1 MNALLFPGQG
11 SQIVGM
17 GSEFYENFDIVKTI
31 FKEADEKLNYNIS
44 KIILEGPEN
53 ELQLTQNTQP
63 AILTVSYSIFKV
75 LKGEFGFE
83 FKNFSYF
90 AGHSLGEYSALVCAE
105 SLSFNN
111 AVYLLNERGKAMQ
124 EAVPVGKG
132 SMLAVLGIK
141 AEELN
146 NMIQNINL
154 KEGICEIAN
163 DNANGQIIISG
174 DKDSIQSFHNLLKE
188 KKIKSIPLKVS
199 APFHCSLMKPAAEI
213 MKNKINKVKFDDPI
227 IRIINNVTAR
237 AEKNSKTIK
246 DLLINQIYSTVRWR
260 ESLLNMEGDGVKNFI
275 EIGPGK
281 ALIGMVKRTIKNS
294 NCFSINSIADIKNI
308 ENEFKK

>member
-75 LKGEFGFE
+75 LKDEFGFE

-105 SLSFNN
+105 SLSFND

-132 SMLAVLGIK
+132 SMLAVLGLK
-141 AEELN
+141 TDELN
-146 NMIQNINL
+146 NMMQNINF
-154 KEGICEIAN
+154 KKGICEIAN

-174 DKDSIQSFHNLLKE
+174 DKDSVQFFQNLLKE

-213 MKNKINKVKFDDPI
+213 MKNKINKVKFYDPI
-227 IRIINNVTAR
+227 FEIINNVTAKV
-237 AEKNSKTIK
+237 EKNSDIIK

-260 ESLLNMEGDGVKNFI
+260 ESLINMEVAGVKNFI
-275 EIGPGK
+275 EVGPGK

>member
-75 LKGEFGFE
+75 LKDEFGFE
-83 FKNFSYF
+83 FKNFNYF

-105 SLSFNN
+105 SLSFND

-132 SMLAVLGIK
+132 SMLAVLGLK
-141 AEELN
+141 TEELI
-146 NMIQNINL
+146 NMMQNINF

-174 DKDSIQSFHNLLKE
+174 DKESVQLFQNLLKE

-213 MKNKINKVKFDDPI
+213 MKNKINKVKFYDPI
-227 IRIINNVTAR
+227 FEIINNVTAKV
-237 AEKNSKTIK
+237 EKNSDIIK

-260 ESLLNMEGDGVKNFI
+260 ESLINMEVAGVKNFI
-275 EIGPGK
+275 EVGPGK

>member
-44 KIILEGPEN
+44 RIILEGPEN

-75 LKGEFGFE
+75 LKDEFGFE
-83 FKNFSYF
+83 FKNFNYF

-105 SLSFNN
+105 SLSFND
-111 AVYLLNERGKAMQ
+111 AIYLLNERGKAMQ

-132 SMLAVLGIK
+132 SMMAVLGLK
-141 AEELN
+141 TEELN
-146 NMIQNINL
+146 NMMQNINF
-154 KEGICEIAN
+154 KEGICELAN

-174 DKDSIQSFHNLLKE
+174 DKESVQLFQNLLKE

-213 MKNKINKVKFDDPI
+213 MKSKINKVKFDDPI
-227 IRIINNVTAR
+227 FEIINNVTAKV
-237 AEKNSKTIK
+237 EKNSDIIK

-260 ESLLNMEGDGVKNFI
+260 ESLINMEVAGVKNFI
-275 EIGPGK
+275 EVGPGK

>member
-17 GSEFYENFDIVKTI
+17 GSEFYENFDVVKTI
-31 FKEADEKLNYNIS
+31 FKEADEKLNYSIS

-75 LKGEFGFE
+75 LKDEFGFE
-83 FKNFSYF
+83 FKNFNYF

-105 SLSFNN
+105 SLSFND

-132 SMLAVLGIK
+132 SMLAVLGLK
-141 AEELN
+141 TEELN
-146 NMIQNINL
+146 NMMQNINF

-174 DKDSIQSFHNLLKE
+174 DKESVQLFQNLLKE

-213 MKNKINKVKFDDPI
+213 MKNKINKVKFYDPI
-227 IRIINNVTAR
+227 FEIINNVTAKV
-237 AEKNSKTIK
+237 EKNSDIIK

-260 ESLLNMEGDGVKNFI
+260 ESLINMEVAGVKNFI

-294 NCFSINSIADIKNI
+294 NCFSINSIADIKKI

>member
-17 GSEFYENFDIVKTI
+17 GSEFYENFDVVKTI
-31 FKEADEKLNYNIS
+31 FKEADEKLNYSIS

-75 LKGEFGFE
+75 LKDEFGFE
-83 FKNFSYF
+83 FKNFNYF

-105 SLSFNN
+105 SLSFND

-132 SMLAVLGIK
+132 SMLAVLGLK
-141 AEELN
+141 TEELN
-146 NMIQNINL
+146 NMMQNINF
-154 KEGICEIAN
+154 KEGICELAN

-174 DKDSIQSFHNLLKE
+174 DKDSVQLFQNLLKE

-213 MKNKINKVKFDDPI
+213 MKKKIDKVKFYDPI
-227 IRIINNVTAR
+227 FEIINNVTAKV
-237 AEKNSKTIK
+237 EKNSDIIK

-260 ESLLNMEGDGVKNFI
+260 ESLINMEVAGVKNFI
-275 EIGPGK
+275 EVGPGK

>member
-75 LKGEFGFE
+75 LKEEFGFE

-260 ESLLNMEGDGVKNFI
+260 ESLLNMENDGVKNFI

>member
-17 GSEFYENFDIVKTI
+17 GSEFYENFDVVKKI

-44 KIILEGPEN
+44 KLILEGPEN

-75 LKGEFGFE
+75 LKDEFGFE
-83 FKNFSYF
+83 FKNFNYF

-105 SLSFNN
+105 SLSFND
-111 AVYLLNERGKAMQ
+111 AIYLLNERGKAMQ

-132 SMLAVLGIK
+132 SMMAVLGLK
-141 AEELN
+141 TEELN
-146 NMIQNINL
+146 NMMQNINF
-154 KEGICEIAN
+154 KEGICELAN

-174 DKDSIQSFHNLLKE
+174 DKDSVKLFQNLLKE

-213 MKNKINKVKFDDPI
+213 MKSKINKVKFDDPI
-227 IRIINNVTAR
+227 FEIINNVTAKV
-237 AEKNSKTIK
+237 EKNSDIIK

-260 ESLLNMEGDGVKNFI
+260 ESLINMEVAGVKNFI
-275 EIGPGK
+275 EVGPGK

>member
-17 GSEFYENFDIVKTI
+17 GSEFYENFDVVKTI

-75 LKGEFGFE
+75 LKDEFGFE
-83 FKNFSYF
+83 FKNFNYF

-105 SLSFNN
+105 SLSFND

-132 SMLAVLGIK
+132 SMLAVLGLK
-141 AEELN
+141 TEELI
-146 NMIQNINL
+146 NMMQNINF
-154 KEGICEIAN
+154 KEGICELAN

-174 DKDSIQSFHNLLKE
+174 DKESVQLFQNLLKE

-213 MKNKINKVKFDDPI
+213 MKNKINKVKFYDPI
-227 IRIINNVTAR
+227 FEIINNVTAKV
-237 AEKNSKTIK
+237 EKNSDIIK

-260 ESLLNMEGDGVKNFI
+260 ESLINMEVAGVKNFI
-275 EIGPGK
+275 EVGPGK